1 MSSWRRLPY
10 KSAAKR
16 RTAIANYYRKKAT
29 AALIPDQKRVP
40 VPRVKSEWII
50 RFEHRS
56 GHRASFRCYMMPWGK
71 LDISPT
77 LAGQKVACVLKNFKP

>member
-1 MSSWRRLPY
+1 MSRWKSQGYKANKRRL
-10 KSAAKR
+10 
-16 RTAIANYYRKKAT
+16 AIANFYRRKTEAGT
-29 AALIPDQKRVP
+29 IPDQKRVP

-50 RFEHRS
+50 RLEHRS
-56 GHRASFRCYMMPWGK
+56 GHHASFRCYMMPWGK